1 MDVTQNP
8 KKKKEFLQCSKGK
21 NAQFFKFGAAHVGY
35 IGNKSNHEA
44 ILLERRPDD
53 CFDQVMVNFTS
64 QKFNAINTVSV
75 EIIAGGRRK
84 QFCTETYVIG
94 TAAKIHIHSFTLRKH
109 LKFTWKNMNEV

>member
-1 MDVTQNP
+1 
-8 KKKKEFLQCSKGK
+8 
-21 NAQFFKFGAAHVGY
+21 VGY

-84 QFCTETYVIG
+84 
-94 TAAKIHIHSFTLRKH
+94 
-109 LKFTWKNMNEV
+109 